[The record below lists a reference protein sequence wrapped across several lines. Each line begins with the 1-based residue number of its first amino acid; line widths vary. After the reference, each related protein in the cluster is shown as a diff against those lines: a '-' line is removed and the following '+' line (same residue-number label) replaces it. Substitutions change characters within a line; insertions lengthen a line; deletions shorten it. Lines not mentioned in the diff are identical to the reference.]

1 MAKHNMGYIGR
12 LGNVI
17 HYKSDGQFYSR
28 SAPRKFKQTK
38 ATKLAATVFG
48 RASGIA
54 SVIRSLLFN
63 VIPNPTDRSMQLR
76 LVSGVLEWLHQVGN
90 ESAKPT
96 NQPAPLTGFSFTGKG
111 PSVTKRWKVEIQ
123 LTNPQEGL
131 ILISVPEFTPNQSIA
146 APVDTAYIVCTLATA
161 VCDLV
166 SGQGIHQVTTELTF
180 NFDNI
185 KVPAQTLSMELPTP
199 RGVLIVTGISLV
211 YKIQKTRYIRT
222 NNDKLFMPSEILH
235 AIYL

>member
-54 SVIRSLLFN
+54 SVIRSLLFE

-76 LVSGVLEWLHQVGN
+76 LVSAVLEWLHKVGN
-90 ESAKPT
+90 DPARPA
-96 NQPAPLTGFSFTGKG
+96 NQPVPLTGFSFTGTG
-111 PSVTKRWKVEIQ
+111 PGVTKRWKVDIQ
-123 LTNPQEGL
+123 VTNPRDGL

-146 APVDTAYIVCTLATA
+146 APADTANIICTLATG
-161 VCDLV
+161 VCDLA
-166 SGQGIHQVTTELTF
+166 SGRGIHQVTTELTF
-180 NFDNI
+180 NFDND
-185 KVPAQTLSMELPTP
+185 KVPGQILSMELPTP
-199 RGVLIVTGISLV
+199 KGALIVTGISLV
-211 YKIQKTRYIRT
+211 YKIQKTRYIKT
-222 NNDKLFMPSEILH
+222 NNDKLFMPSEIVH